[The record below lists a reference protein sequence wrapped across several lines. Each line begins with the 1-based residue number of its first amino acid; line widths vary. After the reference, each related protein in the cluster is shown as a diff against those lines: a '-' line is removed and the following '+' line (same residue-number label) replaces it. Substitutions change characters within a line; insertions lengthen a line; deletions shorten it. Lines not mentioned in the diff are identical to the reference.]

1 MIDNTDIWDQKR
13 FVRNIIIVFSVLIC
27 WFFINAIMDD
37 IQFRIVMCII
47 VSSLLLLSAI
57 TLNHSIRITG
67 ELLLL
72 SGFLSINSEIY
83 TNGGLTSYATVVLL
97 TIPVFALPITGKHSA
112 YSWLGLSFLAY
123 IGFLLAHEN
132 GVEMTHYNEGKDLTR
147 KIFLDAS
154 FILFG
159 IFILTLNFMD
169 VNLRYAKK
177 VKEQLLS
184 LREEAYLRHKAEQ
197 DAQKAS
203 EAKSFFLAN
212 MSHEIRTPLNG
223 IVGIVDLLND
233 APLEAKYKHYIQTL
247 NEASH
252 LLLGQV
258 NDILDFSKIESGE
271 FQLLKTQF
279 SMQDCLAG
287 LSSLFKLSAEDK
299 GLEFHSHFYNIPETV
314 FSDEKCIRQ
323 LVCNITSNA
332 IKYTETGSVCL
343 TAKYENNK
351 LVFSCTDTGLGIG
364 EKAQE
369 HLFEPFSQDY
379 SEQKQFIQGTGLGL
393 SITQSLCDLLEG
405 KIDVQSKL
413 DVGSTFTLTLPMEA
427 RDALQKQF
435 AKDHDVKEFNV
446 LVAED
451 NPVNQMVIKGLLKKI
466 GCNFHVCADGIETL
480 EYLESNERPHIL
492 LSDIQM
498 PNMNGYQLIE
508 AIRKDD
514 ALKTLHVAALTANA
528 TAEEHQ
534 KTIVAGFDGFL
545 TKPIERSKLLAYLS
559 KMPLIDNP

>member
-1 MIDNTDIWDQKR
+1 MQDTNDIWDQKR
-13 FVRNIIIVFSVLIC
+13 FIRNIIVVFSVIIL
-27 WFFINAIMDD
+27 WFFTNAIIDD
-37 IQFRIVMCII
+37 IQFRIVMCLII
-47 VSSLLLLSAI
+47 STLLLLSAI
-57 TLNHSIRITG
+57 TLKHSVRITG

-97 TIPVFALPITGKHSA
+97 VIPVFALPVAGKRSA
-112 YSWLGLSFLAY
+112 FFWLAMSFISYL
-123 IGFLLAHEN
+123 GFLFAHEN
-132 GVEMTHYNEGKDLTR
+132 GFEMTHYNDGKDQTR
-147 KIFLDAS
+147 RIFFDAS
-154 FILFG
+154 LILFG
-159 IFILTLNFMD
+159 IFTLTLNFMD
-169 VNLRYAKK
+169 VNLRYARKI
-177 VKEQLLS
+177 KEQLLA

-233 APLEAKYKHYIQTL
+233 APLDEKYKHYIQTL

-279 SMQDCLAG
+279 SMQECLAG

-332 IKYTETGSVCL
+332 IKYTESGSVCL
-343 TAKYENNK
+343 TAKYEDGQ
-351 LVFSCTDTGLGIG
+351 LLFTCTDTGLGIS
-364 EKAQE
+364 EKAQT

-393 SITQSLCDLLEG
+393 SITQSLCELLDG
-405 KIDVQSKL
+405 KIDVKSKIG
-413 DVGSTFTLTLPMEA
+413 VGSTFSLTLPMEA
-427 RDALQKQF
+427 RDALEKQF
-435 AKDHDVKEFNV
+435 AKEHDVKEFNV

-466 GCNFHVCADGIETL
+466 GCSFHVCEDGKQAL
-480 EYLESNERPHIL
+480 DYLKSNALPHIL

-498 PNMNGYQLIE
+498 PNMNGYQLIK
-508 AIRKDD
+508 AIRQDPE
-514 ALKTLHVAALTANA
+514 LNNLHVAALTANA

-534 KTIVAGFDGFL
+534 KTIDTGFNGFL

-559 KMPLIDNP
+559 KMPL

>member
-1 MIDNTDIWDQKR
+1 MLDNTDIWDQKR
-13 FVRNIIIVFSVLIC
+13 FVRNIIIVFSALIC

-57 TLNHSIRITG
+57 TLNHSMRITG

-97 TIPVFALPITGKHSA
+97 VIPVFALPITGKHSA

-132 GVEMTHYNEGKDLTR
+132 GVEMTHYNEGRDLTR

-379 SEQKQFIQGTGLGL
+379 FEQKQFIQGTGLGL

-480 EYLESNERPHIL
+480 EYLKSNERPHIL

-514 ALKTLHVAALTANA
+514 TLKTLHVAALTTNA

-534 KTIVAGFDGFL
+534 KTIDAGFDGFL

-559 KMPLIDNP
+559 KMPLTDSL

>member
-1 MIDNTDIWDQKR
+1 MLDTNDIWDQKR
-13 FVRNIIIVFSVLIC
+13 FIRNIIIVYSLLIC
-27 WFFINAIMDD
+27 WFFVNAIMDD
-37 IQFRIVMCII
+37 IQFRIIMCTI
-47 VSSLLLLSAI
+47 VSALLLLSI
-57 TLNHSIRITG
+57 TTLNRSIRLTG

-72 SGFLSINSEIY
+72 SGFISINSEIY

-97 TIPVFALPITGKHSA
+97 VIPVFALPISGKRSA
-112 YSWLGLSFLAY
+112 YSWLALSFLAY
-123 IGFLLAHEN
+123 IGFLVAHEN
-132 GVEMTHYNEGKDLTR
+132 GVQMTHYNEGKDLTR
-147 KIFLDAS
+147 RIFFDAS
-154 FILFG
+154 LILFG
-159 IFILTLNFMD
+159 IFTLTLNFMD
-169 VNLRYAKK
+169 VNMRYARK
-177 VKEQLLS
+177 VKDQLLA
-184 LREEAYLRHKAEQ
+184 LREEAFLRHKAEQ
-197 DAQKAS
+197 EAQKAS

-279 SMQDCLAG
+279 SMQECLAG

-299 GLEFHSHFYNIPETV
+299 GLELHSHFYNIPDAV

-332 IKYTETGSVCL
+332 IKYTDSGSIFL
-343 TAKYENNK
+343 TAKYENNT
-351 LVFSCTDTGLGIG
+351 LIFSCTDTGLGIT

-405 KIDVQSKL
+405 KIDVKSEVG
-413 DVGSTFTLTLPMEA
+413 VGSTFTLTLPMEP
-427 RDALQKQF
+427 RDALEKQF

-466 GCNFHVCADGIETL
+466 GCTFHVCIDGAETL
-480 EYLESNERPHIL
+480 SYLRNNPLPHIL

-508 AIRKDD
+508 AIRQDPK
-514 ALKTLHVAALTANA
+514 LQHLHVAALTANA

-534 KTIVAGFDGFL
+534 KTIIAGFDGFL

-559 KMPLIDNP
+559 KMPL